1 MKQRPSWFKSL
12 SVTMIAAAVGLTG
25 CSSGKQA
32 EQAVVTPQASSSA
45 ATTAPASG
53 KAAKLKI
60 MWWGTQAR
68 HDATLKALE
77 LYTQQVPNVTFTPE
91 YTAWDGFWEKLP
103 TLAASNSIPDV
114 LQMDA
119 AYIQSYVKRGQLAD
133 LSDMDLNG
141 IVDPKIL
148 ENVKINGKLYGVPLS
163 LNGQGMVYNKPE
175 LEAAGIKLPFNNWTY
190 DDFFAFAKEA
200 RAKLPKDKYPIDDL
214 TNIWDWYQYYQTAQG
229 KGPIFQDGTKFNLDK
244 DTWFQFQNI
253 YAQFRKDGVVP
264 SAEMQL
270 SFKENDPKLDSL
282 AAGKVMM
289 RGASVGSVGA
299 VESLLP
305 GKLVVNSNPI
315 GPKGGGWAQSTIF
328 LSVGANSSNKD
339 QAKQFI
345 KWFVSNQEAGKV
357 LGTTRG
363 IPINETIFKSIEPTL
378 SKGDLFGKQM
388 LNAAKEKA
396 LPFYP
401 APPGS
406 EDFVKTYKTEMEAVM
421 FGKQTLEQAYTT
433 ITEKG
438 KDAEAKLNKK

>member
-1 MKQRPSWFKSL
+1 MKQRQAWLKGLSL
-12 SVTMIAAAVGLTG
+12 TMIAATVGLTG
-25 CSSGKQA
+25 CSSGSKPAQSST
-32 EQAVVTPQASSSA
+32 QPQTTAKT
-45 ATTAPASG
+45 ATAAPASD
-53 KAAKLKI
+53 KAVKLKI

-77 LYTQQVPNVTFTPE
+77 LYTSQVPKVTFAPE

-103 TLAASNSIPDV
+103 TLAASNTIPDV

-133 LSDMDLNG
+133 LSDLDLKD

-163 LNGQGMVYNKPE
+163 LNGAGMVYNKPD

-200 RAKLPKDKYPIDDL
+200 RTKLPKDKYPIDDL
-214 TNIWDWYQYYQTAQG
+214 TNVWDWYQSYQTAQG

-253 YAQFRKDGVVP
+253 YAGFRKEGIVP
-264 SAEMQL
+264 SADLQM
-270 SFKENDPKLDSL
+270 SFKENDPKLDSM
-282 AAGKVMM
+282 ASGKVLL
-289 RGASVGSVGA
+289 RGATVGSATAIQALV
-299 VESLLP
+299 P

-315 GPKGGGWAQSTIF
+315 GSKGGGWAQSTIF
-328 LSVGANSSNKD
+328 LSVGANSANKE

-345 KWFVSNQEAGKV
+345 KWFISNQEAGKT

-363 IPINETIFKSIEPTL
+363 IPINEGIFKTLESTL
-378 SKGDLFGKQM
+378 SKGDLFGKDL
-388 LNAAKEKA
+388 LNVAKDKA

-406 EDFVKTYKTEMEAVM
+406 EDFVKTYKSEMEAVM
-421 FGKQTLEQAYTT
+421 FGKQTLEQAFKT
-433 ITEKG
+433 ITDKG
-438 KDAEAKLNKK
+438 KDAEAKLNK